1 MKDFEFIDF
10 DRDTLRRY
18 TGTDTDVVVPDCF
31 RKCTY
36 TQPRQNTLIV
46 LLSAY
51 LHNLST
57 CCRLLQLRVR
67 RAAAG

>member
-36 TQPRQNTLIV
+36 TQPR
-46 LLSAY
+46 
-51 LHNLST
+51 
-57 CCRLLQLRVR
+57 
-67 RAAAG
+67 